1 MLIDHSTY
9 LKFKESAIQGRYVV
23 NAQIINFLTTL
34 RPEFTVETIG
44 ASVEG
49 RPIKSVTVGTG
60 NQKVLMWSQMHGNE
74 STTTKAVLDLLRFLE
89 SKDAIATALL
99 RNNTIKI
106 IPILNPDGAE
116 AYTRF
121 NANAVDLN
129 RDAQTRTQPE
139 SKVLRDVYEDFQPS
153 FCFNLH
159 DQRTMYN
166 VGDTSKPA
174 TVSFLAPSHDK
185 ARSISDTR
193 RLSMQLIA
201 AMNTELQKVIP
212 GQMGRYD
219 DAFNANCIGDTFQ
232 MLKTPTVLFEAGHFQ
247 EDYERER
254 TREYIAYALIK
265 ALHCIGED
273 EIKSYSEKSYFE
285 IPENNKLFFD
295 ILIRNAQIINTSF
308 AKDVGI
314 VFSEVLKD
322 GKITFQAKME
332 KTGRLDEYFGHRT
345 YDGRVKGDLTSLK
358 GQNFWELLKQ

>member
-1 MLIDHSTY
+1 MLINHSTY
-9 LKFKESAIQGRYVV
+9 LKFKEEAIQGRYVV
-23 NAQIINFLTTL
+23 NTQISAFLETL
-34 RPEFTVETIG
+34 KPEFIVETVG

-60 NQKVLMWSQMHGNE
+60 NQKVFMWSQMHGNE

-89 SKDAIATALL
+89 SKDVLATALL
-99 RNNTIKI
+99 QNTTIKI

-139 SKVLRDVYEDFQPS
+139 SKVLRDVYEGFQPS
-153 FCFNLH
+153 YCFNLH

-166 VGDTSKPA
+166 VGATANPA
-174 TVSFLAPSHDK
+174 TVSFLAPSHDME
-185 ARSISDTR
+185 RSISETR

-212 GQMGRYD
+212 EQIGRYD

-247 EDYERER
+247 DDYERER

-273 EIKSYSEKSYFE
+273 EIKSYSDKHYFE

-295 ILIRNAQIINTSF
+295 VVIRNAQIINTSF
-308 AKDVGI
+308 SKDIGI

-322 GKITFQAKME
+322 GKIIFQAKIE
-332 KTGRLDEYFGHRT
+332 KNGRLDGYFGHRS
-345 YDGRVKGDLTSLK
+345 YDCSVAGDLTALK
-358 GQNFWELLKQ
+358 KQNFWELLKQ